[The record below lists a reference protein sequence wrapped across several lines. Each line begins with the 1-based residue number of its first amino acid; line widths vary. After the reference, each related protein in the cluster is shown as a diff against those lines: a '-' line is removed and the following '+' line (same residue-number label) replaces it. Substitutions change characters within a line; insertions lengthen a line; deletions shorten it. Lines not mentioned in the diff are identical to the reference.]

1 MKSTKATVTKTT
13 TTTKREVVTPNL
25 FESENYKWML
35 IGVAVMI
42 VGFLLMAGG
51 KSQDPNVFNT
61 KEVYSTVRI
70 TIAPIIILAGFVIE
84 IIAIFRQPKNS

>member
-1 MKSTKATVTKTT
+1 
-13 TTTKREVVTPNL
+13 
-25 FESENYKWML
+25 ML

>member
-1 MKSTKATVTKTT
+1 
-13 TTTKREVVTPNL
+13 
-25 FESENYKWML
+25 ML

-70 TIAPIIILAGFVIE
+70 TIAPIIILAGFIIE